1 MSEKEK
7 KENEVKKTT
16 ETKKEEKVSKE
27 VKEEKV
33 KEPKK
38 TADKKVE
45 KPVEDTKKV
54 ETKKEEKKEVKKV
67 EKPETKT
74 NKVEEKKEEQ
84 KKFEAKTNQKKKTT
98 SKKTPWIATV
108 ITIVAVLAVAALLT
122 YMTVTS
128 SDPKKTVDGFLTN
141 LKAGDFTKAQEFV
154 SGSEDFLSK
163 EEFDNET
170 KALLFDKLSWKVTKV
185 TNEDNN
191 ATVEVE
197 ITNKDFKTVISSYM
211 QKVLK
216 LALGGENITEE
227 GIENYF
233 IEELKN
239 DQVQTITQTK
249 TIQLIKEDKKWKVLS
264 NDELVNV
271 LLPGLQESIN
281 LLNSQGAE

>member
-7 KENEVKKTT
+7 KENEVKKAT

-27 VKEEKV
+27 VKEERV

-38 TADKKVE
+38 TEDKKAE
-45 KPVEDTKKV
+45 N
-54 ETKKEEKKEVKKV
+54 
-67 EKPETKT
+67 PEAKT
-74 NKVEEKKEEQ
+74 NKVKEKKEEQ

-98 SKKTPWIATV
+98 SKKTPWVATV

-163 EEFDNET
+163 EEFDDET

-281 LLNSQGAE
+281 LLNTQGAE

>member
-45 KPVEDTKKV
+45 KPVEATKKV

-67 EKPETKT
+67 ENPEAKT
-74 NKVEEKKEEQ
+74 NKVKEKKEEQ
-84 KKFEAKTNQKKKTT
+84 KKFEVKTNQKKKTT
-98 SKKTPWIATV
+98 SKKTPWVATV

-170 KALLFDKLSWKVTKV
+170 KALLFDKLSWKVTNIKKEDNEATVDIEV
-185 TNEDNN
+185 TNKNFDTIISNCMKKLLEDFLNG
-191 ATVEVE
+191 ASVEQ
-197 ITNKDFKTVISSYM
+197 NMYK
-211 QKVLK
+211 
-216 LALGGENITEE
+216 
-227 GIENYF
+227 YF
-233 IEELKN
+233 TEELKN
-239 DQVQTITQTK
+239 EKVETTTITK
-249 TIQLIKEDKKWKVLS
+249 TIQFVKEDKTWKVVS
-264 NDELVNV
+264 NDELVDA

-281 LLNSQGAE
+281 KLN